1 MAKVKLLKPRS
12 IYCCQ
17 ACGHTETK
25 WMGRCPACQE
35 WSSLVEEVATAE
47 PRRPSATGVA
57 DGGAPISIADVGD
70 KIGGARITAG
80 IGELDRVLGGGLVA
94 GSIVLLGGDPGVG
107 KSTLLIQ
114 ALAGFAG
121 AEPDGGRVAPT
132 DGGRVA
138 PTERGRVAPMDG
150 GRAAPTD
157 SGRVDRTHVGS
168 EGAHPN
174 SVRADHHVR
183 PAASARPAVLYATGE
198 ESVAQTAMRAR
209 RVGAAR
215 DSIAIVAET
224 DVEKILAHAN
234 AVKPAVLAVDSIQTV
249 FTPLLDSIPGSL
261 AQVRECAGRLTQ
273 FAKTTG
279 TPTIVVG
286 HVTKDGALAGP
297 KTLEHL
303 VDVVLQLEGDGGP
316 YRILRAHKNRFGS
329 TQEIGVFEMR
339 GAGMAEVANPSAHLL
354 AERPLGAPGS
364 VVVASADGARPL
376 LVEIQALVAPA
387 CAGLGRRTAA
397 GVDANRVSLLLAV
410 LAQRAACDVL
420 DRDVFV
426 NVAGGLRLAEPAID
440 LGIACAIASS
450 ARGRAI
456 DPRTVMFGEVGLAGE
471 IRAVTLC
478 EQRLAEAARLGFSRA
493 LVPIQNAKRLED
505 SSGLELVVVDR
516 LQSAI
521 AEL

>member
-1 MAKVKLLKPRS
+1 MAKIKAVKAPKS
-12 IYCCQ
+12 VYCCG
-17 ACGHTETK
+17 ACGHFETK

-35 WSSLVEEVATAE
+35 WNSLVEELETGGAA
-47 PRRPSATGVA
+47 PRPSSTGVA
-57 DGGAPISIADVGD
+57 MGEGPRAITDVVEVAGD
-70 KIGGARITAG
+70 RMAVG
-80 IGELDRVLGGGLVA
+80 IGELDRVLGGGFVA
-94 GSIVLLGGDPGVG
+94 GSAILLGGDPGVG

-114 ALAGFAG
+114 ALAGLARTCL
-121 AEPDGGRVAPT
+121 AKPEPKA
-132 DGGRVA
+132 
-138 PTERGRVAPMDG
+138 
-150 GRAAPTD
+150 
-157 SGRVDRTHVGS
+157 S
-168 EGAHPN
+168 EKC
-174 SVRADHHVR
+174 S
-183 PAASARPAVLYATGE
+183 VLYATGE

-209 RVGAAR
+209 RVGAAMQT
-215 DSIAIVAET
+215 IAIVAET
-224 DVEKILAHAN
+224 DVEKIVAHAH
-234 AVKPAVLAVDSIQTV
+234 AARPAVLAVDSIQTV
-249 FTPLLDSIPGSL
+249 YTPMLDSIPGSL
-261 AQVRECAGRLTQ
+261 AQVRECASRLVQ

-279 TPTIVVG
+279 TPVVMVG
-286 HVTKDGALAGP
+286 HVTKDGGLAGP

-354 AERPLGAPGS
+354 AERPVGAPGS

-387 CAGLGRRTAA
+387 VAGIGRRTAA
-397 GVDANRVSLLLAV
+397 GVDGNRVSLLLAV

-456 DPRTVMFGEVGLAGE
+456 DQRTVVFGEIGLAGE
-471 IRAVTLC
+471 IRAVTMC
-478 EQRLAEAARLGFSRA
+478 EQRLAEASRLGFTRA
-493 LVPIQNAKRLED
+493 IVPTQNAKRLVD
-505 SSGLELVVVDR
+505 RSGIELIVVDR
-516 LQSAI
+516 LVSAI

>member
-1 MAKVKLLKPRS
+1 MAKVKALKAPRS

-17 ACGHTETK
+17 ACGHTESR
-25 WMGRCPACQE
+25 WLGRCPACQE
-35 WSSLVEEVATAE
+35 WNSLVEEVESIAPA
-47 PRRPSATGVA
+47 RASAAGVA
-57 DGGAPISIADVGD
+57 DGQAPVSIADVGEQV
-70 KIGGARITAG
+70 GGARTLSG

-114 ALAGFAG
+114 ALAGFAV
-121 AEPDGGRVAPT
+121 AVPSAARSGGH
-132 DGGRVA
+132 G
-138 PTERGRVAPMDG
+138 
-150 GRAAPTD
+150 
-157 SGRVDRTHVGS
+157 
-168 EGAHPN
+168 
-174 SVRADHHVR
+174 
-183 PAASARPAVLYATGE
+183 VLYATGE

-215 DSIAIVAET
+215 DSISVVAET
-224 DVEKILAHAN
+224 DVEKVLMHAHAM
-234 AVKPAVLAVDSIQTV
+234 KPAVLAVDSVQTIY
-249 FTPLLDSIPGSL
+249 TPLLDSIPGSL

-273 FAKTTG
+273 YAKTTG

-286 HVTKDGALAGP
+286 HVTKDGGLAGP

-316 YRILRAHKNRFGS
+316 YRILRSHKNRFGS

-354 AERPLGAPGS
+354 AERPVGAPGS

-387 CAGLGRRTAA
+387 SAGLGRRTAA
-397 GVDANRVSLLLAV
+397 GVDGNRVSLLLAV

-426 NVAGGLRLAEPAID
+426 NVAGGLRLTEPAID

-456 DPRTVMFGEVGLAGE
+456 DAHTVMFGEVGLAGE

-478 EQRLAEAARLGFSRA
+478 EQRLAEAARLGFKRA
-493 LVPIQNAKRLED
+493 IVPAQNAKRIED
-505 SSGLELVVVDR
+505 TAGLELVPVDR
-516 LQSAI
+516 LQTAI